1 MTLFIGALVFTFVL
15 IVAYRPAPF
24 AISASF
30 RLPHPTWLPR
40 RSRNLRQAELA
51 WIDALIG
58 ELTVGR
64 DPVSALVTACE
75 CQDVPV
81 AHEGYVAARTGGDV
95 SAALIVH
102 RSEVVRSV
110 GACWLVASTSG
121 AGLVAALTSI
131 ADSARDQ
138 ERILQGVEVAVAEPK
153 AAAAVVAALPIVGL
167 GMGSML
173 GSSPLGWLVGTGLG
187 RAILV
192 VAIALELVGCWWS
205 LRIIRA
211 VADSP

>member
-1 MTLFIGALVFTFVL
+1 
-15 IVAYRPAPF
+15 
-24 AISASF
+24 
-30 RLPHPTWLPR
+30 
-40 RSRNLRQAELA
+40 
-51 WIDALIG
+51 
-58 ELTVGR
+58 
-64 DPVSALVTACE
+64 
-75 CQDVPV
+75 
-81 AHEGYVAARTGGDV
+81 V